1 MKDISGRFRK
11 TLILTFLICTLLSFL
26 SYIFIYL
33 FSVSD
38 RRDSVQEEQSSV
50 VVSSQA
56 EDIPSSDE
64 DEISYET
71 ESSGRTAQDLPVDE
85 SSSLSRSDVSQ
96 SADRRDAQ
104 SAVPYYSEETESS
117 VSAGMEEDSEEII
130 ADDEPDCAPPAD
142 VTQEIFSQDSLPT
155 SENISIPQPPSILYA
170 FAYETDVIITGS
182 DDHNGVG

>member
-11 TLILTFLICTLLSFL
+11 TLILTFLICILLSFL

-38 RRDSVQEEQSSV
+38 RRDSVQEEQGSV

-64 DEISYET
+64 DEISYEN
-71 ESSGRTAQDLPVDE
+71 ESPDRTAQDLPVDE

-96 SADRRDAQ
+96 SADRGDAQ
-104 SAVPYYSEETESS
+104 SDRKISHRTACLHLRTSPFRSRRPYFMLLHMRRMLS
-117 VSAGMEEDSEEII
+117 
-130 ADDEPDCAPPAD
+130 
-142 VTQEIFSQDSLPT
+142 
-155 SENISIPQPPSILYA
+155 
-170 FAYETDVIITGS
+170 
-182 DDHNGVG
+182 